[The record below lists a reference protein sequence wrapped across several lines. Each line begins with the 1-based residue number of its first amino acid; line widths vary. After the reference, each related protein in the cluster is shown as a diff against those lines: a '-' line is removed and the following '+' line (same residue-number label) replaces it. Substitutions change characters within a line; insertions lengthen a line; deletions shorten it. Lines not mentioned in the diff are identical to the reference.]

1 MDKKH
6 FPYKFV
12 DFLISVHQITDKI
25 TKDVKP
31 EGLTPVQ
38 FKILEYVAANS
49 PTTLSQL
56 SDCLHMPL
64 PNTSRELKKLEEKKL
79 CKKESGVEDR
89 RKQYICLSENGEA
102 LMQEIFKKVESKFL
116 DRLKDDS
123 QKDLEEIDNALKL
136 LYTKV
141 FYSNHTT

>member
-1 MDKKH
+1 MDKKL

-12 DFLISVHQITDKI
+12 DFLISVHQITDEI
-25 TKDVKP
+25 TKSVKP
-31 EGLTPVQ
+31 DGLTPVQ
-38 FKILEYVAANS
+38 FKILEFVAANS

-79 CKKESGVEDR
+79 CTKKSGTKDR
-89 RKQYICLSENGEA
+89 RKQYICLSKDGEA
-102 LMQEIFKKVESKFL
+102 LMHEVFKKVESKFL
-116 DRLKDDS
+116 ARLKDDS
-123 QKDLEEIDNALKL
+123 QNDLEEIDNALKL
-136 LYTKV
+136 LNTKV